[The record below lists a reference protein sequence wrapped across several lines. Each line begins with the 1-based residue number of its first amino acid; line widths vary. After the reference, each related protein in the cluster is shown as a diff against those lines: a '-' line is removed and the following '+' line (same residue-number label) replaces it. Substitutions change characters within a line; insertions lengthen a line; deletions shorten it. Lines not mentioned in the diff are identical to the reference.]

1 MSRLVL
7 RAISCDE
14 SVQPRAA
21 INPLVVERYAEA
33 MKAGAVFPVVT
44 VFHDGTTFYLA
55 DGFHRLEA
63 ARCAGL
69 TEIDADVS
77 EGILHDARLYGA
89 SANGTHGL
97 PRSQAD
103 VRRAIARV
111 VQECPDWTDAA
122 GAAPCHVQRR
132 PLVGAV

>member
-1 MSRLVL
+1 MTILSLA
-7 RAISCDE
+7 AITLDE

-33 MKAGAVFPVVT
+33 MRAGTTFPAVT
-44 VFHDGTTFYLA
+44 VFQDGETRYLA
-55 DGFHRLEA
+55 DGFHRVEA
-63 ARCAGL
+63 ARRAGL
-69 TEIDADVS
+69 TEIDADVR
-77 EGILHDARLYGA
+77 EGSPHDARLHGA

-111 VQECPDWTDAA
+111 IQECPEWTDAA
-122 GAAPCHVQRR
+122 IAAHCHVQRR
-132 PLVGAV
+132 Q